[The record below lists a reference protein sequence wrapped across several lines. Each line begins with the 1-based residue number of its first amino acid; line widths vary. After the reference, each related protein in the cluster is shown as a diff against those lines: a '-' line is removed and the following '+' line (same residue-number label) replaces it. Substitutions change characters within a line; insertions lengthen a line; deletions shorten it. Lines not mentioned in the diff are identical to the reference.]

1 MARNILLIGFL
12 FRATACLSQQQILL
26 IGTLHQTPNDRLNE
40 IAPVASAVENFHPEV
55 ICAEYPIPTDTA
67 TVKYKGGE
75 DIFTRMK
82 ALQEEWNV
90 GANMNTKIEVLR
102 KDLHFSSDIKKRM
115 ELQQLYFLSSDMGN
129 ADYQGYL
136 VMTKT
141 ENDSQN
147 SVWLSK
153 NFPGYKT
160 MKGAYEIKRYRNDE
174 YFQLV
179 FPLATKSNIA
189 YIYPIDDLSSWKEYE
204 KYYDRLQVP
213 DTTDTGK
220 TKFRKYVKDFSENFK
235 SLPKD
240 SSQWIFS
247 NSRQVIQDLL
257 QVEGYF
263 IDGDILN
270 QDVKMLQY
278 YWVQRN
284 KVMAMHIDQVAR
296 AHPNAQIVVFF
307 GASHVG
313 PVREEL
319 NKLKRNYRVLTLSD
333 LAKPK

>member
-1 MARNILLIGFL
+1 MSRSIFLVGFL
-12 FRATACLSQQQILL
+12 FHATACLSQQKILL
-26 IGTLHQTPNDRLNE
+26 IGTLHQTPKDRLDE

-55 ICAEYPIPTDTA
+55 ICAEYPMPTDTA

-75 DIFTRMK
+75 DIFIKRK
-82 ALQEEWNV
+82 ALQKEWNV
-90 GANMNTKIEVLR
+90 GFNMNAKIEVLQ
-102 KDLHFSSDIKKRM
+102 KDLSFSSDIKKRM

-129 ADYQGYL
+129 ADFQGYL
-136 VMTKT
+136 IMTKT
-141 ENDSQN
+141 ENDSQK
-147 SVWLSK
+147 STWLSM

-160 MKGAYEIKRYRNDE
+160 MKGNYEIKRKRNDE
-174 YFQLV
+174 YFRLV
-179 FPLATKSNIA
+179 FPLATKLNIG

-213 DTTDTGK
+213 DTTDIDK
-220 TKFRKYVKDFSENFK
+220 IKFRKYGIDFFENLK

-240 SSQWIFS
+240 SSQWFFS
-247 NSRQVIQDLL
+247 NSRQVIQYLL
-257 QVEGYF
+257 QMEGYI

-284 KVMAMHIDQVAR
+284 KIMAMHIDQIAQ
-296 AHPNAQIVVFF
+296 AHPYAQIVVFF

-313 PVREEL
+313 SVREEL
-319 NKLKRNYRVLTLSD
+319 NKLNKNYHVLTLLD
-333 LAKPK
+333 LMDPK